1 MKKLLYTKYVFMY
14 VYVLL
19 DFDRW
24 FITYYDM

>member
-1 MKKLLYTKYVFMY
+1 MKKLLYTKYIFMY

>member
-14 VYVLL
+14 MYVLL

>member
-19 DFDRW
+19 DFDR